1 MRHFSDMDGK
11 QRQLLIAQI
20 ASTARKLEKEYGACS
35 RCTLFPFQEHLA
47 LGGEEAYL
55 ASVPFS
61 GGVAGNGE
69 VCGALIGALM
79 AIGLAY
85 GNGEVVWGSEEDR
98 ATFADV
104 RVHSNRVCDRF
115 RERFGSLKCTRVQ
128 TCIHGRSWDLRDPE
142 SAAEFSK
149 KEIHDK
155 CGDVVYFAAELAAKE
170 IILETEAK

>member
-61 GGVAGNGE
+61 GGVAGNGG

-85 GNGEVVWGSEEDR
+85 GNGEVVWGSKEDR

-115 RERFGSLKCTRVQ
+115 RERF
-128 TCIHGRSWDLRDPE
+128 GRSWDLRDPE